1 MSQFPASLQEVALIR
16 LLASIGAGGVI
27 YMTPL
32 IFNAESLSA
41 TEVGLGLSLAALTGI
56 LSRLICGLLLDRGVT
71 CSWPVRAAALLA
83 ISGDLVLFHADS
95 FSVYL
100 QGQMM
105 LGMAAGL
112 YWPAIELSVPL
123 SCEGFPSSQGYAL
136 VRTADA
142 MGIGLGAIAGSITA
156 AMGVIRWVYPLE
168 LICMTLLL
176 ALLIARP
183 LPDARAS
190 MLQMETESH
199 SNAAAPEAKGLF
211 LWLKPLLPLMMITL
225 VATAMMA
232 LLQSALPLDMVH
244 GGLSRP
250 ALNASWSGGL
260 IAMQLALLVVLQWP
274 VGRWLADC
282 SLRFG
287 LGVSLVAF
295 SVGGLLLGLS
305 ALWTEG
311 IVLLVLALIAIAF
324 AQAAFLPTATEAV
337 IEETPPEHRG
347 LGMALFSQCF
357 AISAIAAPLA
367 AGKLLDLHGNG
378 VLVWIVMA
386 CLCLAMLPLLKAIKP
401 RYDAAGPLNP

>member
-1 MSQFPASLQEVALIR
+1 
-16 LLASIGAGGVI
+16 
-27 YMTPL
+27 MTPL
-32 IFNAESLSA
+32 IFNAERLSA
-41 TEVGLGLSLAALTGI
+41 TEVGLGLALAALTGI

-71 CSWPVRAAALLA
+71 CSWPVRAAAVVA

-95 FSVYL
+95 FIVYL
-100 QGQMM
+100 QGQVL

-123 SCEGFPSSQGYAL
+123 SCEGFSSSRGYAL
-136 VRTADA
+136 VRTGDA

-156 AMGVIRWVYPLE
+156 AMGVMRWVYPLE
-168 LICMTLLL
+168 LVCMMLLL
-176 ALLIARP
+176 SLLIARP
-183 LPDARAS
+183 LPDARAYV
-190 MLQMETESH
+190 LQREADSPTEETES
-199 SNAAAPEAKGLF
+199 EAKGYF
-211 LWLKPLLPLMMITL
+211 LWFKPLIPLLLITL
-225 VATAMMA
+225 VATAMIT

-250 ALNASWSGGL
+250 AMNASWSGGL
-260 IAMQLALLVVLQWP
+260 IAMQLALLVLLQWP

-287 LGVSLVAF
+287 LGISLVAF

-305 ALWTEG
+305 ALWSEG
-311 IVLLVLALIAIAF
+311 IVLLVAALIVIAF

-357 AISAIAAPLA
+357 AISAIGAPLA
-367 AGKLLDLHGNG
+367 AGALLDLNGNG
-378 VLVWIVMA
+378 ILVWIGMA
-386 CLCLAMLPLLKAIKP
+386 CLCLAMLPLLRAIKP
-401 RYDAAGPLNP
+401 RYLADVPVKSVQTIEPVSH